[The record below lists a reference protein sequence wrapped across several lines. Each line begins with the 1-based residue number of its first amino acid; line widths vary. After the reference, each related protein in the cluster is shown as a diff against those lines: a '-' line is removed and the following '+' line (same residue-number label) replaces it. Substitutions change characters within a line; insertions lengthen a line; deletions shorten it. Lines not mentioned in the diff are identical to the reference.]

1 MPELPEVE
9 TVRRGLEPAM
19 LGKEIAHVFVAR
31 RDLRVPIP
39 EHFEETLCG
48 AQVQSLQ
55 RRGKY
60 MLIHLS
66 NAHSIIWHLGMSGRV
81 AIIAPDQSHNDKK
94 HDHVTIHMQDGTR
107 IIYNDARR
115 FGFMTLTDTDG
126 WTEQKPFNT
135 MGPEPLG
142 NDFNGV
148 ILAQRLKGRKTPIKV
163 ALLDQKVVVGVGNI
177 YACEALYRA
186 SISPFAQADSITN
199 ERAET
204 LVTAIRQILNEAIAS
219 GGSSLKDHR
228 QTDGSLGYFQHKF
241 AVYDREGQCCGV
253 SECATLAVDG
263 CIQRVVQAGRSTFYC
278 PNKQKE

>member
-19 LGKEIAHVFVAR
+19 LGKEIARVCVAR
-31 RDLRVPIP
+31 RDLRVLIP

-81 AIIAPDQSHNDKK
+81 TIIAPDQSHNDEK

-115 FGFMTLTDTDG
+115 FGFMTLTDTAR
-126 WTEQKPFNT
+126 WAEQKPFNT

-148 ILAQRLKGRKTPIKV
+148 ILAQRLKGRKAPIKV

-186 SISPFAQADSITN
+186 GISPFAQADSITD
-199 ERAET
+199 ERAEA

-241 AVYDREGQCCGV
+241 AVYDCEGQCCGAP
-253 SECATLAVDG
+253 ECATLIADG